1 MTVTAR
7 SRRVPLTGA
16 ALAAAALLAA
26 GCSSSSSSSSV
37 GSAPSSVSGG
47 TAASTGA
54 SPAAG
59 AATAGAPSSGAG
71 TATAGAPSSGAGT
84 AASSAP
90 ECTTANLHASV
101 AGGNGAAGSVYTTV
115 DFTNTGSHT
124 CTLYGY
130 PGTSLANSGGPIGAP
145 ATRDR
150 TQTPTT
156 VTLAP
161 GAKAN
166 AVVRVINAQN
176 YPSGTCSPDSASF
189 LLIYPPNQTQ
199 ALDVPYK
206 STGCK
211 NSAVKVLSISPVT
224 SGAGNPNG

>member
-1 MTVTAR
+1 
-7 SRRVPLTGA
+7 
-16 ALAAAALLAA
+16 
-26 GCSSSSSSSSV
+26 
-37 GSAPSSVSGG
+37 
-47 TAASTGA
+47 
-54 SPAAG
+54 
-59 AATAGAPSSGAG
+59 
-71 TATAGAPSSGAGT
+71 
-84 AASSAP
+84 
-90 ECTTANLHASV
+90 V
-101 AGGNGAAGSVYTTV
+101 AGSNGAAGSTYVTI

-130 PGTSLANSGGPIGAP
+130 PGMSLANSGGSIGAP

-150 TQTPTT
+150 THAATT
-156 VTLAP
+156 VTLAA

-166 AVVRVINAQN
+166 AVLRVVDAQN

-211 NSAVKVLSISPVT
+211 NSSVKLLSVSAVT
-224 SGAGNPNG
+224 SGAGSSNG